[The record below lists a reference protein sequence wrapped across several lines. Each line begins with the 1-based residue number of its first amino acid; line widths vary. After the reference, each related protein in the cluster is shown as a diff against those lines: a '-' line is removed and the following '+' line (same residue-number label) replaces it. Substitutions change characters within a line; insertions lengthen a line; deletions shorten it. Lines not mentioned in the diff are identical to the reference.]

1 MKSSSLISWSM
12 RLSASGARW
21 LVAVLMLWAPGHAPA
36 YTVSEYEEAGG
47 LSIAVVREPDGD
59 VYGGGFES
67 GVWLRGTPIFGEIF
81 GHWLANRLQDGNYY
95 SIGITF
101 RLMPRSNVAP
111 FVGAGGSY
119 NGLTS
124 ERNSV
129 SVFDEDF
136 READRS
142 YWKGHAEAGLRLWF
156 GSRKVHFLEGSY
168 RQHWTDTGTDFD
180 YGWASIEYGQ
190 LF

>member
-1 MKSSSLISWSM
+1 MKVRTRHLAILACSVCFQ
-12 RLSASGARW
+12 AP
-21 LVAVLMLWAPGHAPA
+21 VAA
-36 YTVSEYEEAGG
+36 YDVRDYEEAGG
-47 LSIAVVREPDGD
+47 FSIAVVRDTGGD

-67 GVWLRGTPIFGEIF
+67 GVWLRGTPVFGEIF

-95 SIGITF
+95 SVGISL
-101 RLMPRSNVAP
+101 RLMPRWDFAP
-111 FVGAGGSY
+111 FVGVGGSY

-124 ERNSV
+124 DRDRRSPI
-129 SVFDEDF
+129 DPDF

-142 YWKGHAEAGLRLWF
+142 YWKSHAEAGIRIWF
-156 GSRKVHFLEGSY
+156 GRQRAAFVEGGY
-168 RQHWTDTGTDFD
+168 RQHWTETGGDFD